1 MIKWLFSKGKKF
13 SVSQSSDGREVVI
26 AIYSADSHQLY
37 CVPKNKMTCM
47 LDDAVLTIKSDA
59 GESTIQLDSYK
70 QGKKLVNAVQRM
82 ITRTKLNRFVLGSV
96 KLAAIL
102 FFSWLFVDSYM
113 QVRNQQLSAAKTE
126 AAPFYAQKQ
135 MALPPM
141 EQAPAVNDPISNQVV
156 ESGEK
161 ALTDGLKKLP
171 PVASTTGL
179 EDFGLGTQGTGTA
192 GCDPKLAFSV
202 ENK

>member
-1 MIKWLFSKGKKF
+1 MMIKWLFGKGKRF
-13 SVSQSSDGREVVI
+13 AVSQSSDGCEVVI
-26 AIYSADSHQLY
+26 SIYTTDSHQLF
-37 CVPKNKMTCM
+37 CVPKHKMTCR
-47 LDDAVLTIKSDA
+47 LDDAVLTINDV
-59 GESTIQLDSYK
+59 IVQLDSHK
-70 QGKKLVNAVQRM
+70 QGKKLVNAVQRT
-82 ITRTKLNRFVLGSV
+82 ITRTKFNRFVFGSL
-96 KLAAIL
+96 KLAAVL

-113 QVRNQQLSAAKTE
+113 QVRSQQLSAAKTE
-126 AAPFYAQKQ
+126 AAPFYAQEQ
-135 MALPPM
+135 MTLPPM

-161 ALTDGLKKLP
+161 ALTDGLKQLP